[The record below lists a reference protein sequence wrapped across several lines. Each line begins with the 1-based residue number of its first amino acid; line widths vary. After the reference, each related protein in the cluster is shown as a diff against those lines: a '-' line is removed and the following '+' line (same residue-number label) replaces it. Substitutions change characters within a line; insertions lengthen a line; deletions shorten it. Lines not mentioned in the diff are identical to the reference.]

1 MNKVS
6 PNPDLPVIGELF
18 RIRLLDYLRE
28 FARSLNQAAEGFLWP
43 SVAISTTYTAGEA
56 DLVIVASPSAPFTL
70 TIPRASVM
78 KGKRIVVKRGNNTTH
93 TITVQ
98 STSGNID
105 GAASTTLTTAWQ
117 SRELFSD
124 GSQWLLV

>member
-1 MNKVS
+1 VNKVS

-43 SVAISTTYTAGEA
+43 SVAITTTYTAGEA
-56 DLVIVASPSAPFTL
+56 DLVIVASPSGPFTI

-78 KGKRIVVKRGNNTTH
+78 KGKRIVVKRGNSNTS
-93 TITVQ
+93 TITIQ

-105 GAASTTLTTAWQ
+105 GAANTTLTTAWQ

-124 GSQWLLV
+124 GTQWLLI